1 MPASGTGG
9 HLTCHRESRYPVA
22 VLTLRGDL
30 TEASAAIARDC
41 MIKALIDQ
49 PTALVVDLDGVRH
62 TADAAGLAVFGAV
75 ARHAAQWPGT
85 TVMVCGGHP
94 DLRRRIR
101 DVAGSSPLEIFPN
114 HAEAVAAADARPV
127 PRRCRLACGTEADA
141 PARARRIA
149 TAVFRRWHVPE
160 ELIGRAVLIISE
172 FVANAV
178 RHARTRSDLMLHL
191 KDRRLHIA
199 VRDTSRRLP
208 RVQPQSDLDH
218 EDGRGL
224 GIVGR
229 LAASWGVVADSDG
242 KVVWAAICC
251 RP

>member
-9 HLTCHRESRYPVA
+9 HLICTKESRYPVA
-22 VLTLRGDL
+22 VLALRGDL
-30 TEASAAIARDC
+30 TEATAAIARDC
-41 MIKALIDQ
+41 MIKALIEQ
-49 PTALVVDLDGVRH
+49 PTVLVVDLDGVGH
-62 TADAAGLAVFGAV
+62 ADAAGPDVFGEV
-75 ARHAAQWPGT
+75 ARHAAQWPET
-85 TVMVCGGHP
+85 TVMVCGGP
-94 DLRRRIR
+94 LDLRRRIR
-101 DVAGSSPLEIFPN
+101 DTAGSGPLEVLPT
-114 HAEAVAAADARPV
+114 HAEAVAAAKARPV
-127 PRRCRLACGTEADA
+127 PRRCRLACGTEDDA
-141 PARARRIA
+141 PARARRVA

-178 RHARTRSDLMLHL
+178 RHARTRSELLLHF
-191 KDRRLHIA
+191 KDSRLHIA
-199 VRDTSRRLP
+199 VRDTCRRLP
-208 RVQPQSDLDH
+208 RVQTQPDTDH

-229 LAASWGVVADSDG
+229 LATSWGVVADSDG